1 MGDIGAISGAVA
13 SVSSLIEGILDRA
26 DRDGPDKELNENIT
40 NIQNGFLSVDPELTE
55 LGILVQLLL
64 AKAGN
69 PATPSRDPGIYKRE
83 IMHALLISLA
93 QLIYERRLAARAIAK
108 LTAK

>member
-1 MGDIGAISGAVA
+1 MGDIGAVAGAVT
-13 SVSSLIEGILDRA
+13 SITNLVEGILERS

-40 NIQNGFLSVDPELTE
+40 KIQNGFLSNDPEFTE

-64 AKAGN
+64 AQVGN
-69 PATPSRDPGIYKRE
+69 PATPSRDSGIYRRE
-83 IMHALLISLA
+83 IFHALLVSLA